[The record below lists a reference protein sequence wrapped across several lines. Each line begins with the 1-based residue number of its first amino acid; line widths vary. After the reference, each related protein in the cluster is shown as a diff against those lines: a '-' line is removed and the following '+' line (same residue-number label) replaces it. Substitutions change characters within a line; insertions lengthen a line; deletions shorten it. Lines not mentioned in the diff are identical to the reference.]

1 MSADRSPGLALLI
14 ALALLVPVP
23 AGAVDLLETYRQAVT
38 EDPRFAAARA
48 EYRAAREAKPQAR
61 AAVLPQLTAS
71 AARDEVEQTDN
82 TSGRTTDF
90 PRTSAQLTLT
100 QTLFDWAQF
109 AGLDRAD
116 ATLAQAE
123 ADLAFAQQD
132 LIVRVANAYFDV
144 LSAADSLRFA
154 TAEKEA
160 IARQLE
166 QARERF
172 DVGLIPITDVKEA
185 QASYDL
191 AVSRE
196 IAAQNQLE
204 NAREAL
210 RTITGAPAA
219 TLSPLGEQLPLD
231 RPEPA
236 DPSAWVDTALE
247 QNPSFLSARAAAE
260 VARHAIRQARAGHYP
275 QVDLVAS
282 GSRQE
287 TQFAGSI
294 PSDTEEQSIGVQ
306 LTWNF
311 YAGGATVSRTRE
323 ARAQFEAA
331 QSRVVQARR
340 AAEQNTR
347 DAFRG
352 LEASISQVNAL
363 AQAVESNRAAV
374 EATRAGFRVGTRT
387 AVDVLNALRDLYA
400 AQRDLADARYNYIVN
415 RLRLKQAAG
424 TLTIDD
430 VRLVNTWLTEPNG

>member
-1 MSADRSPGLALLI
+1 MPVDRSFGPALVAVVALL
-14 ALALLVPVP
+14 APVP
-23 AGAVDLLETYRQAVT
+23 AVAVDLLQTYRQAVA
-38 EDPRFAAARA
+38 EDPRFATARA

-61 AAVLPQLTAS
+61 AAVLPQVQFSASRTRQSQEELDTNTADDFTADGYALTA
-71 AARDEVEQTDN
+71 R
-82 TSGRTTDF
+82 
-90 PRTSAQLTLT
+90 
-100 QTLFDWAQF
+100 QTLFDWGQF

-116 ATLAQAE
+116 ARLAQAE
-123 ADLAFAQQD
+123 ADLAVAQQD
-132 LIVRVANAYFDV
+132 LILRVAGAYFDV

-160 IARQLE
+160 IERQLE

-210 RTITGAPAA
+210 RTITGMPAA
-219 TLSPLGEQLPLD
+219 TLSPLGPRLPLD

-236 DPSAWVDTALE
+236 DPETWVETALE
-247 QNPSFLSARAAAE
+247 QNPSFLSARSAAE
-260 VARHAIRQARAGHYP
+260 GARHTIRQARAGHYP
-275 QVDLVAS
+275 EIDLVAS
-282 GSRQE
+282 RSRQDRGPVTLGGE
-287 TQFAGSI
+287 TET
-294 PSDTEEQSIGVQ
+294 DSIGVE
-306 LTWNF
+306 LSWNF
-311 YAGGATVSRTRE
+311 YAGGATVSQTAE
-323 ARAQFEAA
+323 ARANFEAA

-340 AAEQNTR
+340 GAEQNTR

-363 AQAVESNRAAV
+363 QQAVESNQAAV

-400 AQRDLADARYNYIVN
+400 AQRDLAESRYNYIVN